1 MSYPLKVVLFKSYV
15 FEIILYICP
24 PACAK
29 AMAGRQIQEELNS
42 TKMKKLTLLLICTV
56 CCANYSFA
64 QNNKAATP
72 TGSTKKAD
80 IPGSL
85 IFDVGFNQWI
95 NIPKDTVLGG
105 AKMELD
111 IWKSKGLNIYYMYE
125 IELGTEK
132 LTFNLGFGVGLDNYS
147 FKNNILIYK
156 GLDTLNNKILIFS
169 NDTIE
174 YKKSKLSVNYFD
186 IPIEFMYRSHKEKKK
201 AFIFALGGK
210 IGMLIQAHTKV
221 KYKQNG
227 ETIKEKRH
235 SNFFIELFRYGV
247 TGRIGYGGLN
257 LFGYYSLSKMFK
269 KDKGPEMTSFMLGFT
284 FML

>member
-1 MSYPLKVVLFKSYV
+1 MRNLKLS
-15 FEIILYICP
+15 LLAL
-24 PACAK
+24 ACF
-29 AMAGRQIQEELNS
+29 
-42 TKMKKLTLLLICTV
+42 V
-56 CCANYSFA
+56 NYSFA

-72 TGSTKKAD
+72 TSSTKKAD

-85 IFDVGFNQWI
+85 IFDIGFNQWI
-95 NIPKDTVLGG
+95 GNSEVSVLSIDTTTITTNI
-105 AKMELD
+105 ELD

-132 LTFNLGFGVGLDNYS
+132 LTFNLGFGVGLDNYN
-147 FKNNILIYK
+147 FEKENTLINK

-201 AFIFALGGK
+201 AFMFALGGK
-210 IGMLIQAHTKV
+210 IGLLIQAHTKV
-221 KYKQNG
+221 KYKKDG
-227 ETIKEKRH
+227 ETIKEKLH
-235 SNFFIELFRYGV
+235 SNFFIEPFRYGL
-247 TGRIGYGGLN
+247 TTRIGYGGLN

-269 KDKGPEMTSFMLGFT
+269 KDKAPEMTPLMLGLT
-284 FML
+284 LML